1 MRQDTDGTF
10 RPLGDSDRRMHGAEA
25 LLVCGHPA
33 ADRDKFRDLL
43 AREDLAHLALVAVSD
58 AMAEKTIGEISSLGG
73 TAGEGEPSS
82 LRRAIV
88 MSGLAEKD
96 LHVVMRLYRES
107 GMPQPFW
114 AVVTPV
120 SECWPLRKLLDEL
133 AAERESLKN
142 AVEKD
147 GLAN

>member
-1 MRQDTDGTF
+1 
-10 RPLGDSDRRMHGAEA
+10 MHGAEA

-33 ADRDKFRDLL
+33 ADRNAFRDLL
-43 AREDLAHLALVAVSD
+43 AQEGLAHLALVTVSD
-58 AMAEKTIGEISSLGG
+58 AMAEKTIGEISTLRRA
-73 TAGEGEPSS
+73 AGEGEPSS

-88 MSGLAEKD
+88 MSGLAEKE

-120 SECWPLRKLLDEL
+120 SESWPLRKLLDEL
-133 AAERESLKN
+133 AAERESLKE

-147 GLAN
+147 GLVN